1 MKLKVKVNGVD
12 FDVEVEQ
19 VDDGRQH
26 AAPPLYT
33 PPAVPVITAPAAS
46 NTAPAVSAEGIVSP
60 VSGTVL
66 EVKCKPGDRVKPG
79 DPIVTI
85 DSMKMETTVPSDRE
99 GVISRIAVQK
109 GDSVREGQLLAAF

>member
-19 VDDGRQH
+19 VDEGRQH
-26 AAPPLYT
+26 AAAPIYT
-33 PPAVPVITAPAAS
+33 PPVAPAHAAPAPV
-46 NTAPAVSAEGIVSP
+46 TAAVSAEGVVSP

-66 EVKCKPGDRVKPG
+66 EIKCKPGDRVKPG

-85 DSMKMETTVPSDRE
+85 DSMKMETTVPADRE